1 MAEKYYITTPIYYPS
16 GKWHLGTCYTTVI
29 CDALARFKRMQ
40 GYDVFY
46 LTGTDEHGQKI
57 EQKAK
62 DANLPPK
69 AYVDRQVATLVDLWK
84 LLDISY
90 DKFIRTTD
98 DEHVNAVKKIF
109 NKLYEQ
115 GDIYKGEYEGWY
127 CVQCESFWTETQLVD
142 GKCPD
147 CGREVN
153 RTKEESY
160 FFRMTKYQDR
170 LIKLIEENEE
180 FLQPKSRRNEMLNNF
195 LRPGLQD
202 LAVSS
207 NSFNW
212 GIPVEFDPEHVVY
225 VWLDAL
231 TNYITALGYMSDDES
246 NFKKFWPADLHL
258 IGKEI
263 VRFHS
268 ITWPA
273 ILMALDI
280 PLPKQVYGHGW
291 LTLGGDKISKS
302 KGNIVDPVEL
312 SARFGVDAIRYFLLR
327 EVPFG
332 QDGMYTNESLLMR
345 INNDL
350 ANDLGNLVSRSVAM
364 VCQYFDGV
372 VPEPKGE
379 KTEFDLD
386 LEKVAN
392 SVYGKVCDAMDK
404 LNVPD
409 ALVEI
414 WKLISRA
421 NKYIDET
428 MPWALN
434 KQGETERLS
443 RVMYNLIEAIR
454 MSATLLKPYL
464 TTTPDKIFASIGA
477 KEDEQDFASLV
488 FGKGSFGG
496 KVEKTAPL
504 FPRIDVKKELEA
516 MEKRAEEL
524 KASVDKKEEKKEEKP
539 VEEKVEECTEISIDD
554 FAKVKL
560 VTAKILSAEKV
571 EKADKLLKLSVDA
584 GEAEPRTVVSGI
596 AKYFTPE
603 ELVGKKIV
611 LVANL
616 KPAKLRGIMSQ
627 GMILCGE
634 DSDGTLRLITPD
646 GDITPGS
653 EVR

>member
-62 DANLPPK
+62 EVNLPPK
-69 AYVDRQVATLVDLWK
+69 EFVDKQVATLVDLWK

-98 DEHVNAVKKIF
+98 EEHVSAVKKIF

-127 CVQCESFWTETQLVD
+127 CVPCESFWTETQLVD

-147 CGREVN
+147 CGREVKK
-153 RTKEESY
+153 TKEESY

-202 LAVSS
+202 LAVSR
-207 NSFNW
+207 NSFKW

-231 TNYITALGYMSDDES
+231 TNYITALGYMSEDES
-246 NFKKFWPADLHL
+246 KFNKFWPADLHL

-302 KGNIVDPVEL
+302 KGNIIDPVEL

-345 INNDL
+345 INTDL
-350 ANDLGNLVSRSVAM
+350 ANDLGNLVSRTVAM
-364 VCQYFDGV
+364 VSQYFEGV

-379 KTEFDLD
+379 ENEFDKD
-386 LEKVAN
+386 LAKLAN
-392 SVYGKVCDAMDK
+392 GVYDKVCTAMDK

-428 MPWALN
+428 TPWVLN
-434 KQGETERLS
+434 KQGDEERLS
-443 RVMYNLIEAIR
+443 RVMYNLVEAIR
-454 MSATLLKPYL
+454 ISAIFLRPYL
-464 TTTPDKIFASIGA
+464 TSTPDKIFESIGA
-477 KEDEQDFASLV
+477 KEDERDFNSVV
-488 FGKGSFGG
+488 FGKGSFGAS
-496 KVEKTAPL
+496 VQKTAPL

-524 KASVDKKEEKKEEKP
+524 KKLAEQKDKKEEKMEEVKEE
-539 VEEKVEECTEISIDD
+539 CSEITIDE
-554 FAKVKL
+554 FSKVKL
-560 VTAKILSAEKV
+560 VAAKILSAEPV

-596 AKYFTPE
+596 AKHFTCA
-603 ELVGKKIV
+603 ELVGKTV
-611 LVANL
+611 TLVANL

-627 GMILCGE
+627 GMILCAE
-634 DSDGTLRLITPD
+634 DKDGTLRLIAPC
-646 GDITPGS
+646 GDVTPGS

>member
-62 DANLPPK
+62 EANLPPK
-69 AYVDRQVATLVDLWK
+69 EYVDKQVSTLVDLWK

-98 DEHVNAVKKIF
+98 KEHVDAVKKIF

-127 CVQCESFWTETQLVD
+127 CVPCESFWTETQLVD

-147 CGREVN
+147 CGREVKK
-153 RTKEESY
+153 TKEESY

-202 LAVSS
+202 LAVSR
-207 NSFNW
+207 NSFKW

-246 NFKKFWPADLHL
+246 KFNKFWPADLHL

-302 KGNIVDPVEL
+302 KGNIIDPVEL

-332 QDGMYTNESLLMR
+332 QDGLYTNESLLSR
-345 INNDL
+345 INTDL
-350 ANDLGNLVSRSVAM
+350 ANDLGNLVSRTVAM
-364 VCQYFDGV
+364 VSQYFEGV
-372 VPEPKGE
+372 IPEPKGE
-379 KTEFDLD
+379 ENEFDRD
-386 LEKVAN
+386 LASIANGLYEKV
-392 SVYGKVCDAMDK
+392 STAMDK

-434 KQGETERLS
+434 KQGDKERLS
-443 RVMYNLIEAIR
+443 RVMYNLCEAIR
-454 MSATLLKPYL
+454 ISAIFLQPYL
-464 TTTPDKIFASIGA
+464 TSTPDKIFAALGTKQNERDFKSI
-477 KEDEQDFASLV
+477 E
-488 FGKGSFGG
+488 FGKGSYGA
-496 KVEKTAPL
+496 KVEKDEPL
-504 FPRIDVKKELEA
+504 FPRIDIKKELEA

-524 KASVDKKEEKKEEKP
+524 KKIAEEKDQKKEEVKAEDEESNP
-539 VEEKVEECTEISIDD
+539 EITIDE

-560 VTAKILSAEKV
+560 VTAKILTAEPV
-571 EKADKLLKLSVDA
+571 EKADKLLKLTVDA

-596 AKYFTPE
+596 AKHFTCE
-603 ELVGKKIV
+603 ELVGKRIV

-634 DSDGTLRLITPD
+634 DKDGTLRLITPD